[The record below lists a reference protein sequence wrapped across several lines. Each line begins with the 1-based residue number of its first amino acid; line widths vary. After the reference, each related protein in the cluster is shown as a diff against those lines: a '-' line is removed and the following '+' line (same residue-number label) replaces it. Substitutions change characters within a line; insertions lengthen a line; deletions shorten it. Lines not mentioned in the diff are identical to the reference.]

1 MRAAPGRCHPF
12 PSLLL
17 SRQETSLS
25 SITKMTTALP
35 AHLQRILDMEYPRF
49 SRDEMHRRRKALETV
64 LAAHELDHLVFYGAA
79 RVGSGVQW
87 ITQWPVTAE
96 AAGVFTPGRAD
107 LLHVHYYNHLALAKK
122 LAADADVAWG
132 GEGTMF
138 AKTIETLKARGARE
152 NRVGY
157 IGPLGIDG
165 YNALTANF
173 GHLKNLNRDYVSLR
187 LIKSAEELDW
197 FRIGAHFSDLGMLA
211 LRDGMRPGLNERE
224 LWDIIERAY
233 VKLGG
238 TNAIHFVGATPMDSP
253 SVGVPRQFPSTRKL
267 ESGDVVFAEISAN
280 FWEHSGQVL
289 RTFTLGAEPTQLY
302 RDLHA
307 TADAAF
313 DAIVSILKEGTT
325 PAEVIAAS
333 AMIEDNGF
341 TTIDD
346 LMHGYG
352 GGYFPPIIGS
362 SSRPAGRIP
371 DMPLK
376 AGMMVVVQP
385 NITTQDGTA
394 GVQTGE
400 ALVITKT
407 GVARLHAVERGL
419 KRVG

>member
-1 MRAAPGRCHPF
+1 
-12 PSLLL
+12 
-17 SRQETSLS
+17 
-25 SITKMTTALP
+25 MTTVLP

-49 SRDEMHRRRKALETV
+49 SRDEMHRRRTALQAM
-64 LAAHELDHLVFYGAA
+64 LAAHELDHLLFYGAA
-79 RVGSGVQW
+79 RVGSSVQW

-138 AKTIETLKARGARE
+138 AKTIETLKERGARE
-152 NRVGY
+152 GRIGY
-157 IGPLGIDG
+157 IGPLSVDG
-165 YNALTANF
+165 HGALTANF
-173 GHLKNLNRDYVSLR
+173 GHVKNLNRDYVSLR

-197 FRIGAHFSDLGMLA
+197 FRIGAHFSDLGMIA
-211 LRDGMRPGLNERE
+211 LRDEMRPGMNERE

-233 VKLGG
+233 VKFGG
-238 TNAIHFVGATPMDSP
+238 TNAIHFVGATPMDAP
-253 SVGVPRQFPSTRKL
+253 GVGVPRQFPSTRKL
-267 ESGDVVFAEISAN
+267 ANGDVVFAEISAN

-289 RTFTLGAEPTQLY
+289 RTFALGREPTQLY

-313 DAIVSILKEGTT
+313 DAIVSILKEGTK
-325 PAEVIAAS
+325 PAEVVAAS
-333 AMIEDNGF
+333 AMIEQNGF

-352 GGYFPPIIGS
+352 GGYFPPIVGS
-362 SSRPAGRIP
+362 ASRPAGRIP
-371 DMPLK
+371 DMPLR
-376 AGMMVVVQP
+376 AGMMVVIQP
-385 NITTQDGTA
+385 NVATLDGTA

-407 GVARLHAVERGL
+407 GVERLHAVERGL
-419 KRVG
+419 KRVV